1 MRQYAYGCAAL
12 AVICLGGAPFAQ
24 AELKPISDEALSDVT
39 GQGFMQVENIQDV
52 PGTTHN
58 FTRMT
63 LGMDVETRVNI
74 DDIEVGQIDGGT
86 DFSAT
91 HMALGHISRDATT
104 VQYDG
109 NTYAVGDTVPF
120 QAYQPYIELA
130 ENPADGKLSGFRM
143 GFKQARGSVSSVTSS
158 FSGNIGVKLVDG
170 SGVAHDATLFDS
182 ATTATN
188 YRATHIGIDDGTADC
203 STSTNCAPLSHLQ
216 SLIVGSDNGDG
227 TTGFTNNFFIGFQRE
242 GVNWQSQDGS
252 GTTINAGKGV
262 FINLPSSTKIDMS
275 QLAGPSGVSRLQTHQ
290 VDMGTK
296 LF

>member
-24 AELKPISDEALSDVT
+24 AELKPISDKAMGEVT
-39 GQGFMQVENIQDV
+39 GQGFMQVENI
-52 PGTTHN
+52 PGVDHQ

-74 DDIEVGQIDGGT
+74 DDIQVGQINGGA

-91 HMALGHISRDATT
+91 DVALGHISRDGTA

-120 QAYQPYIELA
+120 EAVQPYIELA
-130 ENPADGKLSGFRM
+130 ENPVDGKLSGFRM

-158 FSGNIGVKLVDG
+158 FSGNIGVTLVDG
-170 SGVAHDATLFDS
+170 QGGEHAATLFDS

-227 TTGFTNNFFIGFQRE
+227 TTGFTNDFFIGFQRE
-242 GVNWQSQDGS
+242 GVNWQSPGGS
-252 GTTINAGKGV
+252 GTTINAGQGV

-275 QLAGPSGVSRLQTHQ
+275 QLAGPNGVPRLQTHQ

>member
-24 AELKPISDEALSDVT
+24 AELKPISDKAMSDVT
-39 GQGFMQVENIQDV
+39 GQGFMQVENI
-52 PGTTHN
+52 PGPNHD

-63 LGMDVETRVNI
+63 LDIDMETRVNI
-74 DDIEVGQIDGGT
+74 DDIKVGQIDGGS

-109 NTYAVGDTVPF
+109 NTYAVGEAVPF
-120 QAYQPYIELA
+120 EALHPYIELA
-130 ENPADGKLSGFRM
+130 NDADGNLSGFRM
-143 GFKQARGSVSSVTSS
+143 GFQQARGSVSSVTSS
-158 FSGNIGVKLVDG
+158 FSGNIGVKLVDDA
-170 SGVAHDATLFDS
+170 GVAHDATLFDS
-182 ATTATN
+182 TSTATN
-188 YRATHIGIDDGTADC
+188 LRATHIGIADGTVAADC

-216 SLIVGSDNGDG
+216 SLIVGSENTDG
-227 TTGFTNNFFIGFQRE
+227 TTGFTKDFFIGFQRE
-242 GVNWQSQDGS
+242 GVNWLSPDGS
-252 GTTINAGKGV
+252 GTTINAGQGV

-275 QLAGPSGVSRLQTHQ
+275 QLAGPNGVPRLQTHQ